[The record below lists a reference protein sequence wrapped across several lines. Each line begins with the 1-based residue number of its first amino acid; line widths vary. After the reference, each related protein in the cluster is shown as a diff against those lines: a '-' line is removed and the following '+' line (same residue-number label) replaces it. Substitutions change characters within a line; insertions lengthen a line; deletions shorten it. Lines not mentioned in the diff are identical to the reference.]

1 MESIKTLCN
10 YVKSLEVL
18 NNQKTSSI
26 SRIRKLQKQIDT
38 TIVQSL
44 NGQIELTSA
53 IISNYKDA
61 VNMLLQ
67 NSDLS
72 VMSEQRV
79 RVTHT
84 VINFQLTAPEER
96 VILSF
101 DENSRSLPERGII
114 IQPLW
119 KVKFKDGSTG
129 YAIFS
134 DASDTDL
141 ATVLQAQEAP
151 ILNTV
156 PDSALELVDITVNI
170 ENIHDRD
177 LTQVFATLEKPGLV
191 SRQLRDVNIDTD
203 PALQGLTVEQKEI
216 LKEAVQNDTLESVI
230 AELGLTSIALG
241 PHANPDYSDFKRFKV
256 LKKDGTE
263 VSVTVSMPII
273 TWGGEDIKGIP
284 LRNDKKNADK
294 HNRLDDGTCY
304 VVDLGGRDPVIRDGR
319 PNPLPATKYVN
330 NGPPGATDGE
340 GALERYKGGKC
351 FGINTTKS
359 TQTFKATHFEKDGEI
374 TVEVPAES
382 ALWSLDRAAFEQE
395 GRRHVYYTV
404 FSASRPPA
412 AGYMG
417 VPLSTKQN
425 RVGRGK
431 GVIAS
436 GVTMA
441 DGVSAT
447 GKLFMK
453 QDINGAILE
462 DGVEVGSGL
471 KGLTSSF
478 NGHGMHPKE
487 LLKFL
492 QDNTFVKGT
501 QYLTIPANATLD
513 TVEDVLIPAG
523 EFVPRLSNGVASLYQ
538 FGNGKYVQDGGPN
551 RFQPGIVPFLP
562 GTPAYTPIWHILWA
576 FFNCGSIWCE
586 GVQYEITNVAR
597 TNSPTMWTT
606 PNKNVSVSAPKPN
619 ASNSEESGYSPAH
632 PSTFDPVQLRCG
644 LKDARCTEY
653 IDTHKGVVDSEI
665 SLSMVDDLVKLNNLF
680 ITDAPPGAME
690 GWVKYL
696 IVNCPLPVVVDT
708 SVTILDNTSVP
719 DNTVIQPTVVADRPV
734 CNCDREK
741 TFISING
748 VLNSGWVDEDVSGL
762 DHDIPKKPLFFK
774 VGDRIK
780 IASTSTTAHGVALR
794 FDDMTAGVNFD
805 ITGSFEEQ
813 QDEVLVEIKTLI
825 DIHNEEDIEYNP
837 IAFTSEFTEFQNGL
851 PITFKTKANVNPL
864 AFPDG
869 ITIAEF
875 TIKNNTLGRTGTIM
889 CPVHST
895 DMFFTFQIC

>member
-1 MESIKTLCN
+1 MISLHDIMESIKTLCN

-26 SRIRKLQKQIDT
+26 SRIRKCKSKSTLP
-38 TIVQSL
+38 SCNR

-340 GALERYKGGKC
+340 GALERYKEENVLVLIQRNQRKPSKQL
-351 FGINTTKS
+351 TLRKTEKS
-359 TQTFKATHFEKDGEI
+359 PWKYLQNPHCGRWTEPHLSKKDADMYTILFLVHQDPSSRIHGCPTFNKT
-374 TVEVPAES
+374 ES
-382 ALWSLDRAAFEQE
+382 CWTRE
-395 GRRHVYYTV
+395 
-404 FSASRPPA
+404 
-412 AGYMG
+412 
-417 VPLSTKQN
+417 
-425 RVGRGK
+425 

-597 TNSPTMWTT
+597 TNSPTM
-606 PNKNVSVSAPKPN
+606 
-619 ASNSEESGYSPAH
+619 
-632 PSTFDPVQLRCG
+632 
-644 LKDARCTEY
+644 
-653 IDTHKGVVDSEI
+653 
-665 SLSMVDDLVKLNNLF
+665 
-680 ITDAPPGAME
+680 
-690 GWVKYL
+690 
-696 IVNCPLPVVVDT
+696 
-708 SVTILDNTSVP
+708 
-719 DNTVIQPTVVADRPV
+719 
-734 CNCDREK
+734 
-741 TFISING
+741 
-748 VLNSGWVDEDVSGL
+748 
-762 DHDIPKKPLFFK
+762 
-774 VGDRIK
+774 
-780 IASTSTTAHGVALR
+780 
-794 FDDMTAGVNFD
+794 
-805 ITGSFEEQ
+805 
-813 QDEVLVEIKTLI
+813 
-825 DIHNEEDIEYNP
+825 
-837 IAFTSEFTEFQNGL
+837 
-851 PITFKTKANVNPL
+851 
-864 AFPDG
+864 
-869 ITIAEF
+869 
-875 TIKNNTLGRTGTIM
+875 
-889 CPVHST
+889 
-895 DMFFTFQIC
+895 